1 MDYEQVPKS
10 EFFSSARAQVGSASW
25 TEHNGGDGDG
35 DRGGDGHGDGD
46 DGGGR
51 VDVTFSLFNQN
62 IHDSGDKEVH
72 LKIPVKATDGKV
84 SPSLIGQ
91 GVVVDHIWSSS
102 SSWIQKRRS

>member
-25 TEHNGGDGDG
+25 TEQDNDDNDDGDDGDRGDGDG
-35 DRGGDGHGDGD
+35 G
-46 DGGGR
+46 GGGR

-62 IHDSGDKEVH
+62 IDDSGDEEVH
-72 LKIPVKATDGKV
+72 LKIPVESTDSKV

>member
-25 TEHNGGDGDG
+25 TEHDGGD
-35 DRGGDGHGDGD
+35 
-46 DGGGR
+46 GR

-62 IHDSGDKEVH
+62 IDDSGDEEVH
-72 LKIPVKATDGKV
+72 LKIPVESTDSKV

-91 GVVVDHIWSSS
+91 GVVVDHIWL
-102 SSWIQKRRS
+102 